1 MRYQRAHNGGHQAIF
16 FYKFPLMAIA
26 SILHRISG
34 VILFLFIPFML
45 WVFATSMNSRVGF
58 QQVMYCFDR
67 FTLKFFIWVML
78 SALVYHLLAGVRHLF
93 MDMGFA
99 ETLKGARA
107 SSAFVIIVSVLVM
120 IWMGVRLL

>member
-26 SILHRISG
+26 SILHRVSG

-45 WVFATSMNSRVGF
+45 WVLATSLSSPAGF
-58 QQVMYCFDR
+58 HQVTTFFGYFAV
-67 FTLKFFIWVML
+67 KFLVWLLL
-78 SALVYHLLAGVRHLF
+78 SALVYHLLAGIKHLF

-99 ETLKGARA
+99 ETVKGARA
-107 SSAFVIIVSVLVM
+107 ASAFVIIVSILLI
-120 IWMGVRLL
+120 IWMGVKLL

>member
-34 VILFLFIPFML
+34 VILFLFIPFVL
-45 WVFATSMNSRVGF
+45 WVLATSLSSPAGF
-58 QQVMYCFDR
+58 QQVSTFFDCFAV
-67 FTLKFFIWVML
+67 KFFAWVML
-78 SALVYHLLAGVRHLF
+78 SALVYHLLAGIKHLF

-99 ETLKGARA
+99 ETLKGGRSA
-107 SSAFVIIVSVLVM
+107 SAFVIIVSVLIM
-120 IWMGVRLL
+120 IWMGVKLL